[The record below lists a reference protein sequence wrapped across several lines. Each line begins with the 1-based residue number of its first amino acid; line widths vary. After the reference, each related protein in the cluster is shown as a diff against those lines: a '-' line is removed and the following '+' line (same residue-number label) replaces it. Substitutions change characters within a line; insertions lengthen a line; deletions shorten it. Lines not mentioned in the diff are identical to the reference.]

1 MARPG
6 YTNVRPSEERNE
18 YFKVICGALNQD
30 WRSHQGRLAAID
42 HALRCTVKE
51 IEPIDNEWVQGM
63 ARSAL
68 DNWLFDEDTDPDG
81 QIKRGLDF
89 LAEEGDWGQDIID
102 AHLKHRLDW
111 DGLGD
116 WAKYLGS

>member
-51 IEPIDNEWVQGM
+51 IEPTDNEWVQGM
-63 ARSAL
+63 AQSAL
-68 DNWLFDEDTDPDG
+68 DNWLFDKDTDPDG
-81 QIKRGLDF
+81 AIKQGLDF
-89 LAEEGDWGQDIID
+89 LAEKGDWDQDIID
-102 AHLKHRLDW
+102 SNLKHRMDW
-111 DGLGD
+111 DGLNN